1 MRTGNAVHS
10 HRIAHSGNVC
20 CTVRARYSSFGGQG
34 KHDRIIAVPTI
45 ENGIYL
51 ARPGAHRDDLQLAAD
66 KLDIKIKRLVKGKVE
81 IVEKLNDEWKC
92 PLEDIY

>member
-20 CTVRARYSSFGGQG
+20 CNTRGWRDTFGDRG
-34 KHDRIIAVPTI
+34 KHNKILAFPTN
-45 ENGIYL
+45 ENGVYL
-51 ARPGAHRDDLQLAAD
+51 ARPGAHRDDLQIAAD
-66 KLDIKIKRLVKGKVE
+66 KLDIKIKRLVKGQVQ
-81 IVEKLNDEWKC
+81 IIEKLTDEWKC